1 MAITPKTAEAA
12 AKTVG
17 DAAEAF
23 IDVAALQKDMAA
35 LKKDVANLLGHLQD
49 ETVNGARSA
58 AQRLEKQ
65 AEQIYRSVSN
75 EGHKQAE
82 ALSHRIENQPLTAVL
97 VAAGI
102 GYISGR
108 LLSR

>member
-1 MAITPKTAEAA
+1 MAITPKTAETV
-12 AKTVG
+12 AKTAG
-17 DAAEAF
+17 DAAEAY
-23 IDVAALQKDMAA
+23 IDVAALQKDITA
-35 LKKDVANLLGHLQD
+35 LKKDVATLLGHLQE
-49 ETVNGARSA
+49 ETVNGARGA

-65 AEQIYRSVSN
+65 AEQIYRSVAN
-75 EGHKQAE
+75 ESQKQAE
-82 ALSHRIENQPLTAVL
+82 ALSQRIETQPLTAVL

>member
-1 MAITPKTAEAA
+1 MATSPKNAEVA
-12 AKTVG
+12 G
-17 DAAEAF
+17 DAAESVT
-23 IDVAALQKDMAA
+23 DLAALQKDIHA

-49 ETVNGARSA
+49 ETVNGARGA

-65 AEQIYRSVSN
+65 AEQIYRSVAN
-75 EGHKQAE
+75 EGQKQAE
-82 ALSHRIENQPLTAVL
+82 ALSHRIETQPLTAVL